1 MSMNLTSR
9 LNSFL
14 DKFNNRI
21 GDRLFARLHR
31 LDFEGTIDRE
41 ELGLASLNSFGT
53 RHGYDASNSYV
64 FRRLI
69 RAFLQF
75 DVDDIDCFIDI
86 GSGKGKTAIYAEK
99 FFSFKEVI
107 GLELSET
114 LLKTSIAN
122 SKRAGCRNVRF
133 ILEDATEWHL
143 PKKASA
149 IYIFHSFDGTI
160 LKRFIENNLKIISDH
175 SCYILYNNH
184 HHSDVLIELGLECIW
199 RDDSIRSSIYRIP
212 KLPRNNK

>member
-1 MSMNLTSR
+1 MNLTSR

-31 LDFEGTIDRE
+31 LDFEGTIGRE
-41 ELGLASLNSFGT
+41 QLGLSTTSSFGT

-69 RAFLQF
+69 RAFLQL
-75 DVDDIDCFIDI
+75 DVNNIDLFIDI
-86 GSGKGKTAIYAEK
+86 GSSKGKTAIYAEK
-99 FFSFKEVI
+99 FFNFNEVI

-114 LLKTSIAN
+114 LLKTSIINA
-122 SKRAGCRNVRF
+122 KGAGCRNVRF
-133 ILEDATEWHL
+133 VLKDATEWHL

-160 LKRFIENNLKIISDH
+160 LKRFVENNLKVISDY

-184 HHSDVLIELGLECIW
+184 HHSDVLIELGFECIW
-199 RDDSIRSSIYRIP
+199 RDDNIRSSIYQIP
-212 KLPRNNK
+212 KLQGNNK